1 MTPRVLEKIA
11 EIMDRAPAARRTV
24 LALILE
30 DPQRVLDETFE
41 TLAQRANSSVP
52 TIMRTCLLYTSTWWC
67 SSMRCATR
75 WCPS

>member
-30 DPQRVLDETFE
+30 DPQREV
-41 TLAQRANSSVP
+41 RA
-52 TIMRTCLLYTSTWWC
+52 
-67 SSMRCATR
+67 
-75 WCPS
+75 